1 MADEFKPKDMTD
13 PVYLD
18 AVGEAEATIA
28 DFSKDSANRDAFY
41 QKVAANGYD
50 NTITDNTDITMQQL
64 EAKHEG
70 LGFDYLVM
78 LRQDVIE
85 LYQKYFPNGG
95 GTSPSGS
102 AAAMPKA
109 GTRIQWSFSA
119 KREGAI
125 QELIKIAEKY
135 EYNVDMET
143 IEERA
148 QADASIYVAPPEVQ
162 DELIQMYD
170 TKLQSKGHSPEME
183 SKIES
188 AAKEQLNKSMKH
200 LAPILEK
207 YPTAR
212 QAMEARYFETFHQQ
226 VEKEISKQWE
236 KTRPPEFWA
245 KKDAPVASPDAMA
258 KPVDLKEDLKAVPPM
273 DAA

>member
-1 MADEFKPKDMTD
+1 MADELKPREITD
-13 PVYLD
+13 PTYL
-18 AVGEAEATIA
+18 AAAEEAETNIK
-28 DFSKDSANRDAFY
+28 DFAGNETNRSAFY
-41 QKVAANGYD
+41 QKSSAHGYD
-50 NTITDNTDITMQQL
+50 NTIAANVDITMQQL
-64 EAKHEG
+64 EAKYPD
-70 LGFDYLVM
+70 LGFDYVAM
-78 LRQDVIE
+78 LRQHVLE
-85 LYQKYFPNGG
+85 LYRSEFPDVTPPND
-95 GTSPSGS
+95 SG
-102 AAAMPKA
+102 AAIPQATASRM
-109 GTRIQWSFSA
+109 QWSFNT
-119 KREGAI
+119 KRESSI
-125 QELIKIAEKY
+125 QTLIKIAEKY

-162 DELIQMYD
+162 DELIQLYD
-170 TKLQSKGHSPEME
+170 AKLQSKGHSPEME
-183 SKIES
+183 SKIDS

-245 KKDAPVASPDAMA
+245 KKDAPAPAA
-258 KPVDLKEDLKAVPPM
+258 GIPPKPETATDKPLPPLEP
-273 DAA
+273 A